1 MQKLLD
7 IMEALRDPV
16 TGCPWDREQD
26 FRSVAPY
33 TIEEAYEVAD
43 AIDREDLEDLKGE
56 LGDLLL
62 QVVFHAQMASE
73 KGIFNFSD
81 VVSAISEKMVRRHP
95 HVFED
100 VQFDTPQQRR
110 MAWDTEKRRERA
122 ARQADDPSA
131 LAGIAQAIPALSR
144 AEKLG
149 RRAASAGF
157 DWPDVSGVLEKIIE
171 EANELSEA
179 CSQRD
184 QADIEEEFGDLLFS
198 MVNLARH
205 LELDPEESLRR
216 ANRKFESRF
225 RRLEDH
231 ALAGNRDLKTLSI
244 SELEL
249 IWQQIK

>member
-1 MQKLLD
+1 MEKLLD
-7 IMEALRDPV
+7 IMKALRDPL
-16 TGCPWDREQD
+16 TGCPWDKKQD

-43 AIDREDLEDLKGE
+43 AIDREAMEDLKGE

-62 QVVFHAQMASE
+62 QVVFHSQMASE
-73 KGIFNFSD
+73 KELFDFGD
-81 VVSAISEKMVRRHP
+81 VVDGISEKMRRRHP
-95 HVFED
+95 HVFGS

-110 MAWDTEKRRERA
+110 TAWDAEKTRERA
-122 ARQADDPSA
+122 ARHDDDPSA
-131 LAGIAQAIPALSR
+131 LAGIALAMPALSR

-157 DWPDVSGVLEKIIE
+157 DWADISGVVEKIME

-179 CSQRD
+179 RLQRD

-198 MVNLARH
+198 LVNLARH
-205 LELDPEESLRR
+205 LNLDAEESLRL
-216 ANRKFESRF
+216 ANRKFENRF
-225 RRLEDH
+225 RRLELRV
-231 ALAGNRDLKTLSI
+231 LAENKDLKTLSI

>member
-7 IMEALRDPV
+7 IMKALRDPV

-33 TIEEAYEVAD
+33 TIEEAYEVVD
-43 AIDREDLEDLKGE
+43 AIDRDDLEDLQGE

-73 KGIFNFSD
+73 KGIFDFGD
-81 VVSAISEKMVRRHP
+81 VVNAISDKMVRRHP

-100 VQFDTPQQRR
+100 VQYDTPQEQRT
-110 MAWDTEKRRERA
+110 AWDEEKARERA
-122 ARQADDPSA
+122 ARQDDNPSA
-131 LAGIAQAIPALSR
+131 LAGIAHAMPALSR

-149 RRAASAGF
+149 RRAAATGF
-157 DWPDVSGVLEKIIE
+157 DWADISGVLEKIVE

-179 CSQRD
+179 SSQH
-184 QADIEEEFGDLLFS
+184 DIEEEFGDLLFS

-205 LELDPEESLRR
+205 LKVDAEESLRR
-216 ANRKFESRF
+216 ANQKFESRF
-225 RRLEDH
+225 RRLEQQV
-231 ALAGNRDLKTLSI
+231 LAENKDLKTLSI
-244 SELEL
+244 PELEL